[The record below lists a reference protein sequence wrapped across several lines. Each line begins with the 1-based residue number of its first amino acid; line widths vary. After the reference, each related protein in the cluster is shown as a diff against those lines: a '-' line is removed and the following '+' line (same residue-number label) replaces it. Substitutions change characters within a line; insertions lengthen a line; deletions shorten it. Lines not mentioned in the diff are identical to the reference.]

1 MPADRVLFVD
11 PEQVGVA
18 EAIVKAIGIQSN
30 VQVRPWTAPPF
41 VGYVAYVRAD
51 MLRSLEGA
59 RES

>member
-11 PEQVGVA
+11 PETLGVA
-18 EAIVKAIGIQSN
+18 EAIVRALNLQSQ
-30 VQVRPWTAPPF
+30 VQVRAWESGPHIGL
-41 VGYVAYVRAD
+41 VGYVRAD